1 MGNKLISLREA
12 VAAIN
17 DGSMVALGGNTI
29 HRSPCAAVHELIRQG
44 KRGLTVVK
52 TAGAYDVDILCG
64 AGCADKVVAAY
75 VGFENYGLA
84 PRFRKAVEQGK
95 AGLSEH
101 T

>member
-1 MGNKLISLREA
+1 MKNKVTSLREA
-12 VAAIN
+12 VAAIA
-17 DGSMVALGGNTI
+17 DGSVVALGGNTI

-52 TAGAYDVDILCG
+52 TAGAYDVDVLCG
-64 AGCADKVVAAY
+64 TGCADRVLAAY

-95 AGLSEH
+95 AALLEH